1 MTCVPD
7 QSYGGGDART
17 VLSNVVRAIG
27 SGRPK
32 LAVILSKFDPLQA
45 VSDVEG
51 SEWSELMSNAGAAY
65 LRDNSASRCY
75 ADSDGPLLTEEA
87 RSLLVRLHG
96 ASIVTAVENPSNGLR
111 LAHRYFTVSPLGQAP
126 AGRRLNTRGIASFRC
141 VDPLR
146 WVTSAFG
153 VL

>member
-1 MTCVPD
+1 LVVGAFFEGRLVP
-7 QSYGGGDART
+7 
-17 VLSNVVRAIG
+17 
-27 SGRPK
+27 
-32 LAVILSKFDPLQA
+32 AVILSKFVALQA
-45 VSDVEG
+45 LSDVEG
-51 SEWSELMSNAGAAY
+51 SEWSELMSNPGAAY

-75 ADSDGPLLTEEA
+75 DDSDGQPLHEEA

-96 ASIVTAVENPSNGLR
+96 ASIVTAVENPSSGLR
-111 LAHRYFTVSPLGQAP
+111 LAHRYFTVSALGQVP
-126 AGRRLNTRGIASFRC
+126 AGRRLNSRGIAPFWC